1 MNGNR
6 PSGTSRLAL
15 SDPSLLSSRALVGG
29 DWVDADA
36 GGTCEVTNPADGTRV
51 GTIPDMGAAEA
62 RRAIDAAH
70 AAFPAWSRRS
80 AGERAEVLGRMHA
93 LLIEHQ
99 EDLARLMTA
108 EQGKP
113 LAEARGEVAY
123 AASYL
128 QWFAEEARRAY
139 GDTIP
144 GHAADARI
152 LTLRQPVGVVAAITP
167 WNFPSA
173 MLARKLAPA
182 LAAGCTVV
190 AKPATQTPLS
200 ALALGVLAGRAGVPA
215 GVLNIVTGRDAAAI
229 GGELTGN
236 AKVRKLSFTG
246 STAVGKTLM
255 AQCAAGMKRISMELG
270 GNAPFI
276 VFEDADLDAAVEGAI
291 ASKFRNT
298 GQTCICANRL
308 FVHEAVYDA
317 FAARLGDA
325 MAKLRV
331 GDGLAGETD
340 QGPLIDGKALEKVEE
355 HVADAVARGA
365 RVAMGGRR
373 HALGG
378 TFYEPTLLLG

>member
-1 MNGNR
+1 
-6 PSGTSRLAL
+6 
-15 SDPSLLSSRALVGG
+15 
-29 DWVDADA
+29 
-36 GGTCEVTNPADGTRV
+36 
-51 GTIPDMGAAEA
+51 
-62 RRAIDAAH
+62 
-70 AAFPAWSRRS
+70 
-80 AGERAEVLGRMHA
+80 
-93 LLIEHQ
+93 
-99 EDLARLMTA
+99 
-108 EQGKP
+108 
-113 LAEARGEVAY
+113 
-123 AASYL
+123 
-128 QWFAEEARRAY
+128 
-139 GDTIP
+139 
-144 GHAADARI
+144 
-152 LTLRQPVGVVAAITP
+152 
-167 WNFPSA
+167 
-173 MLARKLAPA
+173 
-182 LAAGCTVV
+182 
-190 AKPATQTPLS
+190 
-200 ALALGVLAGRAGVPA
+200 
-215 GVLNIVTGRDAAAI
+215 VLNIVTGRDAAAI

-378 TFYEPTLLLG
+378 TFYEPTLLLGATPDMLLAREETFGPVAPLFRFSSEDEAVALANDTEAGLAGYFYTRDLARAWRVAEALECGIVGINTGRVSTAVAPFGGVKESGTGREGSKYGLDDYTELKYVCIGGIRPGTP